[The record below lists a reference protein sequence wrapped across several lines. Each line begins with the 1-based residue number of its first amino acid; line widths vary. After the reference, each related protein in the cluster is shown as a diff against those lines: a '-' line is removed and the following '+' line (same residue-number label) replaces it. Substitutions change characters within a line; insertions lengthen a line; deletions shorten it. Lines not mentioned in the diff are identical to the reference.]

1 MNIAE
6 LAAYV
11 CTHLNNSGIKCIL
24 TGGACVSVY
33 TDNKFESFDLDFI
46 DCTYSSRKKISEE
59 LEKIGFIQN
68 NRYFIN
74 KETKYYI
81 EFPAGPLS
89 IGSEPVMENNE
100 LELPTGKLY
109 LLTPT
114 DSIKDRL
121 AAYYF
126 WEDKQALEQAVLL
139 SKSHNINLKEVE
151 RWSKAEGQTEKFKII
166 KKLFR

>member
-46 DCTYSSRKKISEE
+46 DCTYSSRKKISEI

-126 WEDKQALEQAVLL
+126 WEDKQALEQAVIL

>member
-1 MNIAE
+1 MNIAK

-46 DCTYSSRKKISEE
+46 DCTYSSRKKISEI
-59 LEKIGFIQN
+59 LEKIGFTEY

-139 SKSHNINLKEVE
+139 SKSHKINLKEVE